1 MQKNLKSNNGITL
14 ITLVITIVV
23 MLILSFTISINANN
37 YIERTKK
44 SNLDTDLQRLQ
55 EKIEIYYSKNKEIPV
70 LNKYTNVA
78 MLEKKENDNE
88 NYFVIDLDKLEGI
101 ELNYGKD
108 FEKAKQLEGEI
119 ADLLDIYII
128 NEESHVIYYPK
139 GVKFDNKMYYTL
151 VGDQSKISNEFQI
164 SEIELSGENRIE
176 VGETTKLN
184 FKLIPSFV
192 ESNGVNWNS
201 ENEEIATVDENG
213 IVTGVSYGITNITA
227 TLKENEEIKKS
238 FEIKV
243 IYPTVQISIIAEK
256 NSTINGEVPSYSNP
270 IIPKGFRAVDR
281 TSGDDT
287 ILETAKWGTKEG
299 YKSGL
304 VIEDEKANQYVW
316 VPVDGEI
323 IQLNRYIFNT
333 DGTAKIVGTETKY
346 DIYVEQNLETA
357 VYKLEY
363 GNKVAKDI
371 NKFIQSV
378 EKNGG
383 YYIARYEASYGENGK
398 VKSIKTT
405 KLANSETGNSPSE
418 EGMIW
423 NNIKQ
428 TEAATLCQNTY
439 SEEYGVESD
448 LINSLA
454 WDTALTFI
462 QKYSENTN
470 YSVGKLGNIG
480 TKTAKLTG
488 ETEDTA
494 CNIYDLSG
502 NYSEWTT
509 ETSIETVIENT
520 IEIEKPCTARGGNY
534 ENEENVAS
542 SYITKGAEEVSE
554 LIAFRTILYVK

>member
-1 MQKNLKSNNGITL
+1 MQKNLKSNKGITL

-44 SNLDTDLQRLQ
+44 ANLDTDLQRLQ
-55 EKIEIYYSKNKEIPV
+55 EKVEIYYSKNKEIPM

-88 NYFVIDLDKLEGI
+88 NYYVIDLDKLEGI

-139 GVKFDNKMYYTL
+139 GVEFDNKMYYTL

-164 SEIELSGENRIE
+164 SEIELSGENSIE

-227 TLKENEEIKKS
+227 TLKENEKIKKS

-405 KLANSETGNSPSE
+405 KLASLVTGNSPSE
-418 EGMIW
+418 EGVIW

-448 LINSLA
+448 LVNSLA

-534 ENEENVAS
+534 ESEENVAS

>member
-1 MQKNLKSNNGITL
+1 MQKNLKSNKGITL

-44 SNLDTDLQRLQ
+44 ANLDTDLQRLQ
-55 EKIEIYYSKNKEIPV
+55 EKVEIYYSKNKEIPM

-88 NYFVIDLDKLEGI
+88 NYYVIDLDKLEGI

-139 GVKFDNKMYYTL
+139 GVEFDNKMYYTL

-164 SEIELSGENRIE
+164 SEIELSGENSIE

-227 TLKENEEIKKS
+227 TLKENEKIKKS

-405 KLANSETGNSPSE
+405 KLASLVTGNSPSE
-418 EGMIW
+418 EGVIW

-448 LINSLA
+448 LVNSLA

-509 ETSIETVIENT
+509 ETSVETVIENT

-534 ENEENVAS
+534 ESEENVAS

>member
-1 MQKNLKSNNGITL
+1 MQKNLKSNKGITL

-44 SNLDTDLQRLQ
+44 ANLDTDLQRLQ
-55 EKIEIYYSKNKEIPV
+55 EKIEIYYSKNKEIPM

-88 NYFVIDLDKLEGI
+88 NYYVIDLDKLEGI

-164 SEIELSGENRIE
+164 SEIELSGENSIE

-213 IVTGVSYGITNITA
+213 ILTGVSYGITNITA

>member
-23 MLILSFTISINANN
+23 MLILSFTISINAND

-44 SNLDTDLQRLQ
+44 TNLDTDLQRLQ
-55 EKIEIYYSKNKEIPV
+55 EKVEIYYSKNKEIPV

-88 NYFVIDLDKLEGI
+88 NYYVIDLDKLEGI

-108 FEKAKQLEGEI
+108 FEKAKQIEGEI
-119 ADLLDIYII
+119 SDLLDIYII

-139 GVKFDNKMYYTL
+139 GVKFDNKIYYTL
-151 VGDQSKISNEFQI
+151 AGGQSQINNEFQI
-164 SEIELSGENRIE
+164 SKIELTGENSIE
-176 VGETTKLN
+176 IGKTTKLN

-192 ESNGVNWNS
+192 ETNGVNWNS

-213 IVTGVSYGITNITA
+213 IVTGIGYGVTNITA
-227 TLKENEEIKKS
+227 TLKENEEVTKK
-238 FEIKV
+238 FEIK
-243 IYPTVQISIIAEK
+243 ITYPTIQISIIADK
-256 NSTINGEVPSYSNP
+256 NSTINGEIPSYSNP

-323 IQLNRYIFNT
+323 VTLSRYIFNA
-333 DGTAKIVGTETKY
+333 DGTENKVSADTKY
-346 DIYVEQNLETA
+346 NTYVEQNMVGA
-357 VYKLEY
+357 VYSLEY

-378 EKNGG
+378 EQNGG
-383 YYIARYEASYGENGK
+383 YYIARYEASYGESGK
-398 VKSIKTT
+398 VKSVKTT
-405 KLANSETGNSPSE
+405 KLASLITGNSPSE
-418 EGMIW
+418 EGVIW

-439 SEEYGVESD
+439 KEEYGVESD
-448 LINSLA
+448 LVNSLA
-454 WDTALTFI
+454 WDTTLTFI
-462 QKYSENTN
+462 QKYSESSN

-480 TKTAKLTG
+480 TKEAKLTG
-488 ETEDTA
+488 ETEDVR

-509 ETSIETVIENT
+509 ETSIETG
-520 IEIEKPCTARGGNY
+520 KPCTARGGNY
-534 ENEENVAS
+534 ESEENVAS
-542 SYITKGAEEVSE
+542 SYLAKGVEEVSE
-554 LIAFRTILYVK
+554 LIAFRSILYIK

>member
-316 VPVDGEI
+316 VPVDKEVVI
-323 IQLNRYIFNT
+323 LSRYTFGA
-333 DGTAKIVGTETKY
+333 DGTENKVSADTK
-346 DIYVEQNLETA
+346 DNKYVEQNMVGA
-357 VYKLEY
+357 VYSLQY

-488 ETEDTA
+488 ETEDTV

-534 ENEENVAS
+534 ESEENVAS

-554 LIAFRTILYVK
+554 LIAFRSILYVK

>member
-1 MQKNLKSNNGITL
+1 MQKNLKSNKGITL

-164 SEIELSGENRIE
+164 SKIELSGENRIE

-201 ENEEIATVDENG
+201 ENEEIVTVDENG

-316 VPVDGEI
+316 VPVDKEVVI
-323 IQLNRYIFNT
+323 LSRYTFGA
-333 DGTAKIVGTETKY
+333 DGTQNKISADTK
-346 DIYVEQNLETA
+346 DNKYVEQNMVGA
-357 VYKLEY
+357 VYSLQY

-488 ETEDTA
+488 ETEDTV

-509 ETSIETVIENT
+509 ETSVETVIENT

-534 ENEENVAS
+534 ESEENVAS
-542 SYITKGAEEVSE
+542 SYITKGEEEVSE

>member
-44 SNLDTDLQRLQ
+44 ANLDTDLQRLQ

-88 NYFVIDLDKLEGI
+88 NYYVIDLDKLEGI

-164 SEIELSGENRIE
+164 SEIELTGENNIE

-184 FKLIPSFV
+184 FKLIPGFV

-405 KLANSETGNSPSE
+405 KLASLVTGNSPSE
-418 EGMIW
+418 EGVIW

-534 ENEENVAS
+534 ENKENVAS

-554 LIAFRTILYVK
+554 LIAFRSILYVK

>member
-1 MQKNLKSNNGITL
+1 MQKNLKSNKGITL

-164 SEIELSGENRIE
+164 SEIELSGENSIE

-287 ILETAKWGTKEG
+287 ILETAKWETKEG

-316 VPVDGEI
+316 VPVDKEVVI
-323 IQLNRYIFNT
+323 LSRYTFGA
-333 DGTAKIVGTETKY
+333 DGTENKVSADTK
-346 DIYVEQNLETA
+346 DNKYVEQNMVGA
-357 VYKLEY
+357 VYSLQY

-405 KLANSETGNSPSE
+405 KLASLVTGNSPSE
-418 EGMIW
+418 EGVIW

-462 QKYSENTN
+462 QKYSETTN

-509 ETSIETVIENT
+509 ETSIETG
-520 IEIEKPCTARGGNY
+520 KPCTARGGNY